1 MVTVKVAVVPPANT
15 VTEAGT
21 DAAALLLE
29 SPTVDPVDGAGPVNV
44 TVPVEEAPPVTAVG
58 LKVTE
63 RGLGA
68 LTVSWAVAVPLS
80 VAVIVGVA
88 AETLAV
94 VVTVKFAVVAP
105 ASTFTEAGTLAA
117 ALSLESPTE
126 LPPEGAGPVNVT
138 VPVEDVPPITLVGFR
153 TTEKITGG
161 LMVS

>member
-1 MVTVKVAVVPPANT
+1 MPPN
-15 VTEAGT
+15 
-21 DAAALLLE
+21 
-29 SPTVDPVDGAGPVNV
+29 
-44 TVPVEEAPPVTAVG
+44 
-58 LKVTE
+58 
-63 RGLGA
+63 
-68 LTVSWAVAVPLS
+68 
-80 VAVIVGVA
+80 VAVIVGVVVEA
-88 AETLAV
+88 TAF

-105 ASTFTEAGTLAA
+105 ANTFTEAVTLAA